1 MFEPYYLNI
10 HFSHNL
16 LFFQLH
22 ILKNKIV
29 LKNLFPEKI
38 GLKCNH
44 NDKEKFT
51 LPR

>member
-1 MFEPYYLNI
+1 MFEPHYLKI
-10 HFSHNL
+10 HFSQS
-16 LFFQLH
+16 LFYSTTH
-22 ILKNKIV
+22 SKKKIV